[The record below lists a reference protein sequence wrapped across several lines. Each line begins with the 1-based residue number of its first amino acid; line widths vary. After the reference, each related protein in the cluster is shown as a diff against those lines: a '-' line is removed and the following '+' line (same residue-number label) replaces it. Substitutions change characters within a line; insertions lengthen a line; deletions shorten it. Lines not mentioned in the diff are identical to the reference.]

1 MKPQQQSNN
10 NLFFPTSS
18 SNSNRA
24 SLPIDLNRLNR
35 LSPAL
40 LNQNRKTRAISIYSR
55 PISSNSSSSINLS
68 SSSSL
73 ISSATAISSNNV
85 ISKNL
90 DQSSLLSSTI
100 NPSSLLTSQSH
111 QLLSQSEVNL
121 ACFEHLFSEII
132 RYTQQRVDGI
142 SEFEKKLNVLGYQV
156 GYKLLSLLTLRDSL
170 NGSVN
175 ALKSLSTIKSSN
187 SNFGGGSGGGGNDLN
202 NSLPVR
208 LTRLVPVLSWIHTTL
223 WKTIVGKTADILE
236 HSNEN
241 EDEYMISDNDLLITR
256 SINVPKEMNQ
266 LSCGAYMAGIVEGS
280 LDGLGFPARV
290 TSHFAPSTQFPKRT
304 TLLIKFEK
312 NSIDRENSFKTPTNS

>member
-10 NLFFPTSS
+10 TFEPSTTQSE
-18 SNSNRA
+18 
-24 SLPIDLNRLNR
+24 
-35 LSPAL
+35 
-40 LNQNRKTRAISIYSR
+40 QKTRAISIYSR

-73 ISSATAISSNNV
+73 ISSATAISSNN
-85 ISKNL
+85 
-90 DQSSLLSSTI
+90 
-100 NPSSLLTSQSH
+100 SH
-111 QLLSQSEVNL
+111 QLLSQ
-121 ACFEHLFSEII
+121 SEII

-142 SEFEKKLNVLGYQV
+142 SEFEKK
-156 GYKLLSLLTLRDSL
+156 DSL

-187 SNFGGGSGGGGNDLN
+187 SNFGGGI
-202 NSLPVR
+202 R

-266 LSCGAYMAGIVEGS
+266 LSCGAYMAGI
-280 LDGLGFPARV
+280 PARV